1 MLFLVRHGRPT
12 IVPGV
17 AAEHWELDPAGFDD
31 VWALRDRLPAGA
43 AWYSS
48 PEPKAQQTAQLLT
61 DGDVGVIDALR
72 EHVRGSAWIED
83 YHATVERAFAEPSVA
98 AYDGWE
104 PLEACRSRV
113 TRAAS
118 GILSAHADE
127 DAVLVGHGTAW
138 TVLAAELTGTQPDL
152 ARWRELALPDLIT
165 VDVGQSQAFRPITDG

>member
-17 AAEHWELDPAGFDD
+17 AAERWELDPAGFDD

-61 DGDVGVIDALR
+61 DGDVGIVEGLR
-72 EHVRGSAWIED
+72 EHVRGAAWIED
-83 YHATVERAFAEPSVA
+83 RDAVVERAFAEPDLA
-98 AYDGWE
+98 AYEGWE
-104 PLEACRSRV
+104 PLEECRARV
-113 TRAAS
+113 TKAVS

-127 DAVLVGHGTAW
+127 DVVLVGHGTAW
-138 TVLAAELTGTQPDL
+138 TVLVSELTGQPPDV
-152 ARWRELALPDLIT
+152 ARWRALGLPDVIT
-165 VDVGQSQAFRPITDG
+165 VDAG